1 MDQGWDPEGSGIVS
15 TLGRLGRRLNG
26 TEILPFAARDSVP
39 RLLRPAP
46 APRLGGRR
54 GRVCRPVRFSLQTV
68 EHGFPHQPSALGY
81 SPCLRILAIGT
92 RSGAVK
98 LYPSVPVAPTLGS
111 PGRGGD
117 LGISEVREGPPPS
130 RKKNVAGD
138 PSYSRNVPNSLSGVR
153 PECSKQRE
161 VVGQESFLVVFF
173 FLKPSQESVDWPQG
187 SVQTRDSS
195 GRG

>member
-98 LYPSVPVAPTLGS
+98 LYGAPGVEFMGLHQENNAVVQIYFL
-111 PGRGGD
+111 PGQVRGLPTPFLRLPEEAYGEA
-117 LGISEVREGPPPS
+117 GVWGPW
-130 RKKNVAGD
+130 VW
-138 PSYSRNVPNSLSGVR
+138 
-153 PECSKQRE
+153 C
-161 VVGQESFLVVFF
+161 
-173 FLKPSQESVDWPQG
+173 
-187 SVQTRDSS
+187 
-195 GRG
+195 